1 MNKKYISPCIR
12 VKVISSATL
21 MVGSKVVGKGF
32 STPEDASA
40 GGGDNTMSS
49 GEDAVT
55 GLAGGADR
63 GEADSKR
70 FNLWGSPDVE
80 E

>member
-21 MVGSKVVGKGF
+21 MVGSKVIGDGF
-32 STPEDASA
+32 STPKNASD
-40 GGGDNTMSS
+40 GGGDNTMS
-49 GEDAVT
+49 GEGGVT
-55 GLAGGADR
+55 GLGGGAAA
-63 GEADSKR
+63 GTEADSKR

>member
-12 VKVISSATL
+12 VKVISSATP
-21 MVGSKVVGKGF
+21 MAASVTIS
-32 STPEDASA
+32 STPKNKVESDIS
-40 GGGDNTMSS
+40 DPTMSS
-49 GEDAVT
+49 GENAVGESVGVAT
-55 GLAGGADR
+55 N

>member
-21 MVGSKVVGKGF
+21 MVGSKVTGEGF
-32 STPEDASA
+32 STPEDVDK
-40 GGGDNTMSS
+40 GGGDNTMS
-49 GEDAVT
+49 GEGGVT
-55 GLAGGADR
+55 GLGGGADR